1 MAARTPPGH
10 NRPHPAPLA
19 RLEALAPIR
28 LRPTFPLDGVR
39 IRQMKRQALWR
50 LPRLWLPWLTAQF
63 ASLFDTGETPA
74 HSGFGRL
81 THAAIQYWQD
91 LDSELTADVVRKL
104 IADSNCDQDRQLVQQ
119 IGQLRT
125 RGSRQYAISMGKFL
139 LLKQHVERQLHG
151 DGEFNERKQS
161 IESLVD
167 SLCSEVCQKLFRL
180 AQLEEQLAD
189 ILTSRDPNQLTRLQ
203 ELRGAGH
210 RSVLD
215 AYASLYDT
223 AQHLN
228 ILVKPGRE
236 APHRKEDDLAALD
249 RLIAVLR
256 DEHDLARKVHD
267 RIRRELPQEE
277 DRPGADRAQQE

>member
-1 MAARTPPGH
+1 MAARTSRSPD
-10 NRPHPAPLA
+10 RPHRAPLA
-19 RLEALAPIR
+19 RMDLTPIR
-28 LRPTFPLDGVR
+28 LRPTFPLDSVR
-39 IRQMKRQALWR
+39 IRQMKRQALWQS
-50 LPRLWLPWLTAQF
+50 PRLWLPWLGAQI
-63 ASLFDTGETPA
+63 ASLFD
-74 HSGFGRL
+74 SGQSPGSSGLGRL
-81 THAAIQYWQD
+81 TQAAIQYWQD

-104 IADSNCDQDRQLVQQ
+104 ITDSNRGQDQQLVQL

-139 LLKQHVERQLHG
+139 LLKQHVEQQLHG
-151 DGEFNERKQS
+151 DGEFNERKQE

-167 SLCSEVCQKLFRL
+167 SLCSEVCQKLYHL

-189 ILTSRDPNQLTRLQ
+189 ILTSRDPDKLTRLQ
-203 ELRGAGH
+203 EVRGAGH

-228 ILVKPGRE
+228 ILVKPGQE

-249 RLIAVLR
+249 RLIEVLR

-267 RIRRELPQEE
+267 RIRRELPQDDE
-277 DRPGADRAQQE
+277 RQGADRTQRE